1 VRGRKNISCS
11 PHRKWEKRFNFMNL
25 DLGKVKFPDPTE
37 KVIFFLFILF
47 FVFEKG
53 SSYVTQA
60 ALNSMSSCLGLP
72 SAGIAPPCVAGRR
85 IKRKTD

>member
-37 KVIFFLFILF
+37 KVIFFFCLFCFLF
-47 FVFEKG
+47 LRKG
-53 SSYVTQA
+53 LA
-60 ALNSMSSCLGLP
+60 M
-72 SAGIAPPCVAGRR
+72 
-85 IKRKTD
+85 